1 MNPALPHLPAA
12 YDAPS
17 VQDFWQPFVGNGAFA
32 FTRPTLEFIVV
43 AIILAVGM
51 LVLTRKLALVPSKGQ
66 FVTESVYALVRNG
79 VGRDVIGS
87 AEFLRWV
94 PLLFALFL
102 TILLNNL
109 MGVVPVAQFPT
120 FARFGFDVALSLVVY
135 VVYQVVAIRRRGVFG
150 YLRSLVPPGLPLWV
164 RPLVFLLEF
173 ITYFVTRPVTLA
185 LRLFGNMFAGH
196 LILLLFSTG
205 GEYLLLHSHG
215 PTRGVGVVSY
225 LLYVVMFVFEILVEV
240 LQAYVFVLLTA
251 LYIAGSL
258 ADEH

>member
-1 MNPALPHLPAA
+1 MIPALVTVPAK
-12 YDAPS
+12 YEPPS
-17 VQDFWQPFVGNGAFA
+17 VGDFWQPFIGEGAWA

-43 AIILAVGM
+43 GIVLAVGM
-51 LVLTRKLALVPSKGQ
+51 LVLTRKLTLVPSKSQ
-66 FVTESVYALVRNG
+66 FVTEGAYTLIRNG
-79 VGRDVIGS
+79 VGRDIIGPRD
-87 AEFLRWV
+87 FLKWV

-109 MGVVPVAQFPT
+109 MGIVPIAQFPT
-120 FARFGFDVALSLVVY
+120 MSRFGFDVALSLVVY
-135 VVYQVVAIRRRGVFG
+135 VIYQGVAIRHRGIFG
-150 YLRSLVPPGLPLWV
+150 YLKSLVPPGLP
-164 RPLVFLLEF
+164 PLVVPLIFVLEF
-173 ITYFVTRPVTLA
+173 ITYFVTRPLTLA

-205 GEYLLLHSHG
+205 GEYLLLHSAG
-215 PTRGVGVVSY
+215 PTKGVGVISY

-251 LYIAGSL
+251 LYIGGSL